1 MTAPWLVSQVGVP
14 VPGRRR
20 LPRPLGRTGGQMAA
34 VGLAG
39 AALILLIAHT
49 ALVGLRQV
57 DHAYAAVGQIATAQ
71 RAFQHA
77 DMLHDALRADVAL
90 ALAQMPGTQ
99 GPDTH
104 TGVAIDAPGFRAD
117 LRAAAAVRLPGRLS
131 VSLQA
136 LRPEQEQFAD
146 DAERIV
152 AQAQVDGQAEML
164 AARAQWPAFKA
175 LFNELADAQAAVVA
189 QLSEQSGQKEQ
200 LADSGQRTAR
210 TRLAAAAAAALV
222 GFLGIALLLGRQGR
236 RLAELAARERGVA
249 ETLQHSLLPDRLPD
263 LPGVAL
269 AARYVPCGTG
279 VEVGGDWY
287 DVLPLPGGE
296 VGLVMGDVAGHD
308 LGAAAV
314 MGQLRN
320 ALRAYASEGLPP
332 GAVLERL
339 NQMCHQQRTGVMS
352 TCLYAVLDPVA
363 RVLTVAN
370 AGHYP
375 PLLVLP
381 DGGTRFLERPGC
393 PPIGAVRESAYPET
407 TYELEPGASV
417 VLYTDGLV
425 ERRTRPVDEGLELLA
440 REAASL
446 PAGLEAACDHLLEV
460 LLADGA
466 PEDDVALL
474 VVAPAMLLGP
484 HLDLVMPAEPD
495 RLVDLRRALGRWLD
509 EAGAD
514 EDERYE
520 VLVACS
526 EAATN
531 AVEHAY
537 GPGAASYQVVG
548 DWDPETGEISLLVRD
563 WGRWRSPRGQDRG
576 RGLGLMTALMDD
588 VTVDRGGPTA
598 GGTSVLMRRRLA
610 ACTHPAGSEVSTGER
625 VSA

>member
-20 LPRPLGRTGGQMAA
+20 LPRPLGRTGRQMAA

-49 ALVGLRQV
+49 ALVGLAQV
-57 DHAYAAVGQIATAQ
+57 NSAYAAVGQIGTAQ

-77 DMLHDALRADVAL
+77 DMLHDALRADVVL
-90 ALAQMPGTQ
+90 ALSPMEPSGE
-99 GPDTH
+99 PDTH
-104 TGVAIDAPGFRAD
+104 TGIAIDAPGFRVD
-117 LRAAAAVRLPGRLS
+117 LDNATAVRLPGHLS
-131 VSLQA
+131 AA
-136 LRPEQEQFAD
+136 LRKVRPEQDRFAA

-152 AQAQVDGQAEML
+152 AEAQVDL
-164 AARAQWPAFKA
+164 VAAQAQWLPFKA
-175 LFNELADAQAAVVA
+175 RFNELADAQADIVA
-189 QLSEQSGQKEQ
+189 QLSRQSAEKEE
-200 LADSGQRTAR
+200 LADRGQRTAR
-210 TRLAAAAAAALV
+210 ARLVAAAAVALV
-222 GFLGIALLLGRQGR
+222 GFLGIAGLLGRQGR

-320 ALRAYASEGLPP
+320 ALRAYASEGLAP

-363 RVLTVAN
+363 RVLTIAN

-375 PLLVLP
+375 PLLVSP

-393 PPIGAVRESAYPET
+393 PPIGAVREAAYPQT
-407 TYELEPGASV
+407 VYTLEPGASV

-425 ERRTRPVDEGLELLA
+425 ERRARPVDDGLELLA
-440 REAASL
+440 REAAAM

-460 LLADGA
+460 LLADGV

-474 VVAPAMLLGP
+474 VVAPAARLGP
-484 HLDLVMPAEPD
+484 HLDLVMPAVPD

-520 VLVACS
+520 VMVACS

-548 DWDPETGEISLLVRD
+548 DWDAETGEVTLLVRD
-563 WGRWRSPRGQDRG
+563 WGRWRTPRGQDRG
-576 RGLGLMTALMDD
+576 RGLDLMSALMDE
-588 VTVDRGGPTA
+588 VTVDRGGPAT
-598 GGTSVLMRRRLA
+598 GGTCVRMRRRLA
-610 ACTHPAGSEVSTGER
+610 ARVGTRSDDR